1 MDIKTFKNLA
11 AKLPANIAVL
21 MRGPTGVG
29 KSHMGKALAT
39 ELGLDFLD
47 VRGSTMD
54 ESQVSGIPDFETSKT
69 AGVATF
75 CLPSWYVRACRE
87 PVVLM
92 LDELNR
98 SMPQVMQS
106 FFQIV
111 LDRELGNNAEGEA
124 VRLHPETRVIAAV
137 NHGNEYDVN
146 DMDPALLRRFWV
158 VDLDPSSQDWID
170 WASTNDI
177 DPLTIDFVRQHP
189 EHLRVDP
196 GSVEPGTVIPTPA
209 SWHRLDESLQYM
221 GMVPSELAGTRPDGL
236 YATASGFVG
245 TEAAIAYSE
254 FIARYERV
262 ISAEDVLEGRVD
274 AERAKEL
281 ACFEAERDELT
292 AELHALLG
300 RRIQLEGL
308 EPHRAHRTELLP
320 GMLEPQPIDAEL
332 RALRET
338 AALRNDELEAQ
349 MARQRRAHATRLWCE
364 EQLNDIAKVFAN
376 AKAKAAKNAKPKK

>member
-111 LDRELGNNAEGEA
+111 LDRELGNNVDGEPL
-124 VRLHPETRVIAAV
+124 RLHPETRVIAAV
-137 NHGNEYDVN
+137 NHGSEYDVN

-158 VDLDPSSQDWID
+158 VDLDPTVTDWID
-170 WASTNDI
+170 WASENAI
-177 DPLTIDFVRQHP
+177 DPVTIDFVRQHP
-189 EHLRVDP
+189 EHFRVDP
-196 GSVEPGTVIPTPA
+196 SSVEPGTVIPTPA
-209 SWHRLDESLQYM
+209 SWHRLDESLRHM
-221 GMVPSELAGTRPDGL
+221 GMAPSEVAGSRPDGF
-236 YATASGFVG
+236 YALATGFIGNEASISYTDFV
-245 TEAAIAYSE
+245 S
-254 FIARYERV
+254 RYERV
-262 ISAEDVLEGRVD
+262 IAAEDVLAGKISD
-274 AERAKEL
+274 KQAKEL
-281 ACFEAERDELT
+281 SASEA
-292 AELHALLG
+292 
-300 RRIQLEGL
+300 
-308 EPHRAHRTELLP
+308 
-320 GMLEPQPIDAEL
+320 
-332 RALRET
+332 
-338 AALRNDELEAQ
+338 
-349 MARQRRAHATRLWCE
+349 MAVLDKLANHCKDNNWKKKQAK
-364 EQLNDIAKVFAN
+364 NIAKFVKARGGEQVVYFWN
-376 AKAKAAKNAKPKK
+376 AITKTQVLPNIQSLHGEIGGEVVRLVREARGLGNN